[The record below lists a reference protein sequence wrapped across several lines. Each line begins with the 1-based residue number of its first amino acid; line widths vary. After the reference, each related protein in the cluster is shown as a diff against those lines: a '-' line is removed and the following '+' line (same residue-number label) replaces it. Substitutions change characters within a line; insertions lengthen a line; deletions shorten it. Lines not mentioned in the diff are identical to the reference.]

1 VVRVRV
7 PPLESARLTIR
18 ELVFGDRAAV
28 EELIGDDRER
38 WLGWTAL
45 GYEQLAELRQPPY
58 GERGVVLRES
68 GRLVGLVGLV
78 PSLGPFGLL
87 PSWPEPGRLYR
98 PEVGLYWA
106 VAPDHRCQGV
116 ATEAAATLIAHAFAE
131 LRLARLVATTE
142 RENVASIGVMRRL
155 GMRVEENPEPEPDWF
170 QVVGILEGGPGKMP
184 RSTDPTEGA

>member
-1 VVRVRV
+1 VRV
-7 PPLESARLTIR
+7 PPLESARLTVR
-18 ELVFGDRAAV
+18 ELVAGDRAAV

-38 WLGWTAL
+38 WLRWTAL

-87 PSWPEPGRLYR
+87 PSWPEPGPRFR

-106 VAPDHRCQGV
+106 VAPSHRRRGV
-116 ATEAAATLIAHAFAE
+116 ASEAAAVLIGHAFAE
-131 LRLARLVATTE
+131 LHLARVVATTE
-142 RENVASIGVMRRL
+142 RENVASVGVMRRL
-155 GMRVEENPEPEPDWF
+155 GMRVVENPEPEPAWF
-170 QVVGILEGGPGKMP
+170 QVVGVLDAGAGKIPRTTHPREG
-184 RSTDPTEGA
+184 D